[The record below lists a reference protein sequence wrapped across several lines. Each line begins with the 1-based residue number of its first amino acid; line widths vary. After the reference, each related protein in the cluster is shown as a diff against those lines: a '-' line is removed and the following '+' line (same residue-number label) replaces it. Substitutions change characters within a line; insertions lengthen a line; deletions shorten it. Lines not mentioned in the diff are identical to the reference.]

1 VAAQVDAVSPNDGT
15 GEIAGSKDAMQ
26 AEAEERRSVERE
38 RDFDR
43 FLSFIDAIVAI
54 AVTLLVLPLVE
65 IAGDVTELSVD
76 DLLFQHAGQLFSFF
90 LSFFVIAQLWFA
102 QHNIVRT
109 VIVQDKI
116 VTRCLMAWALTI
128 VVLPV
133 PTALVSGSHEGD
145 KTEVLYIATM
155 ALSSLALAIAAWRVA
170 RTPGIRDGGIPPNP
184 VDALTTLAIMV
195 LAMVLSLVIPGAG
208 YLPLLLLLLSRR
220 VSILVRSRRKH

>member
-1 VAAQVDAVSPNDGT
+1 MAAPIGAVSPNDGT
-15 GEIAGSKDAMQ
+15 GEIAGRHDAMQ
-26 AEAEERRSVERE
+26 AEAAERRSVERE

-43 FLSFIDAIVAI
+43 FLTFIDAIVAI

-65 IAGDVTELSVD
+65 IAGDVTELSVN

-109 VIVQDKI
+109 VVVHDKI
-116 VTRCLMAWALTI
+116 VTRCLTAWALTI

-145 KTEVLYIATM
+145 KTEVLYIGTM
-155 ALSSLALAIAAWRVA
+155 ALSSLALTIAAWRVA
-170 RTPGIRDGGIPPNP
+170 RTPGIRDGGVPPNP
-184 VDALTTLAIMV
+184 VDSITTLAIMV
-195 LAMVLSLVIPGAG
+195 VAMVLSLLIPGAG
-208 YLPLLLLLLSRR
+208 YLPLLLLLLSRH
-220 VSILVRSRRKH
+220 VSALVRSRRKH